1 MAESYK
7 IIAEQDYCTVV
18 AKYESSRK
26 NGNAY
31 QSEQDLERWLI
42 EQLQRQGYEYPSI
55 HNEKELLEN
64 LRIQLGKAND
74 TEYSDKEWKSLQNKL
89 TSETLTMEDKA
100 GMIQKE
106 NTAVE
111 IERDN
116 GINTNVHLIHKDNV
130 FKNNLQVI
138 NQYVPAGGTHAN
150 RYDVT
155 ILVNGLPLVHIEL
168 KRRGVSI
175 REAFN
180 QINRYARESFW
191 AGKGMFDYI
200 QLFIISNGTETKY
213 YSNTTRYAREQEA
226 DKQKGKKKKIQ
237 SNSFEFTSYWSDRE
251 NNLICDLEDFAK
263 TFLVKR
269 TLLEILTKYCVFNV
283 EKELLVMRPYQ
294 IAATESITQ
303 RIKIAL
309 NHHWEGSRKAGGYIW
324 HTTGSG
330 KTLTSFKTAQLASD
344 IEGVHKVVFIVDRQD
359 LDYQTMKEYDRFCP
373 NCANGNMNSKILLD
387 QLNAGSDDSNIIITT
402 IQKMSS
408 LLRKKKIE
416 QEVLDQVFVFI
427 FDECH
432 RSQFG
437 AMQKQIKQ
445 SFKKY
450 IMFGFTGTPIFGV
463 NASGKKGEMMT
474 TADVFGGELDEKG
487 NHTKPLHTYTIINAI
502 NDKNVLKFNV
512 EYHTQTAMV
521 DGKKVENTNY
531 LDSKRIA
538 LNVKYLL
545 EHFDIKTKRS
555 IQWTASVLTN
565 VEEVIKNYKKKKEDQ
580 VEEQKAKVSTTGFN
594 SILAC
599 DSVQMAIEY
608 YKELERQMAEPGAPQ
623 LRIATIF
630 TSAANEAENDSNGN
644 IEEDPESIKELD
656 STSRE
661 FLDSCIKK
669 YNHCFGTSYN
679 TSAELF
685 QNYYKDLSWRTK
697 NKEIDLLIVVGMF
710 LTGFD
715 AKCLNTLWVDKNLR
729 MHGLL
734 QAFSRTN
741 RILNAYKNCGN
752 IVCFRN
758 LIEAT
763 NRSFGLFGDANAN
776 SIILMRTFEEYY
788 NGYEEDGKHQA
799 GYKEL
804 AEKLLQEYP
813 FCKLNPSIPLA
824 QKIGFIK
831 LYGQF
836 VKKTNILI
844 SFDQFNPETLEERN
858 AIRIICE
865 GDRQDYQSWY
875 LSFCDDLKGGTTG
888 SGGGHTGGDG
898 AGGTDDLEFE
908 IELIRQFDIDIPY
921 ILALVKKYHDSNC
934 EDADL
939 IKDIIR
945 CITSSPKL
953 RDKKDLIEGY
963 LHVIKE
969 GKDVDVYEEWQ
980 NYIRQQMERELEVI
994 ISEENL
1000 KEEATRDFIT
1010 KSLHDGYVEESG
1022 MAITTVLPPMPIFG
1036 AGNKREQKKKTVIEK
1051 FKRFVERFID
1061 L

>member
-1 MAESYK
+1 
-7 IIAEQDYCTVV
+7 
-18 AKYESSRK
+18 
-26 NGNAY
+26 
-31 QSEQDLERWLI
+31 
-42 EQLQRQGYEYPSI
+42 
-55 HNEKELLEN
+55 
-64 LRIQLGKAND
+64 
-74 TEYSDKEWKSLQNKL
+74 
-89 TSETLTMEDKA
+89 
-100 GMIQKE
+100 
-106 NTAVE
+106 
-111 IERDN
+111 
-116 GINTNVHLIHKDNV
+116 
-130 FKNNLQVI
+130 
-138 NQYVPAGGTHAN
+138 
-150 RYDVT
+150 
-155 ILVNGLPLVHIEL
+155 
-168 KRRGVSI
+168 
-175 REAFN
+175 
-180 QINRYARESFW
+180 
-191 AGKGMFDYI
+191 
-200 QLFIISNGTETKY
+200 
-213 YSNTTRYAREQEA
+213 
-226 DKQKGKKKKIQ
+226 
-237 SNSFEFTSYWSDRE
+237 
-251 NNLICDLEDFAK
+251 
-263 TFLVKR
+263 
-269 TLLEILTKYCVFNV
+269 
-283 EKELLVMRPYQ
+283 
-294 IAATESITQ
+294 
-303 RIKIAL
+303 
-309 NHHWEGSRKAGGYIW
+309 
-324 HTTGSG
+324 
-330 KTLTSFKTAQLASD
+330 
-344 IEGVHKVVFIVDRQD
+344 
-359 LDYQTMKEYDRFCP
+359 
-373 NCANGNMNSKILLD
+373 
-387 QLNAGSDDSNIIITT
+387 
-402 IQKMSS
+402 
-408 LLRKKKIE
+408 
-416 QEVLDQVFVFI
+416 
-427 FDECH
+427 
-432 RSQFG
+432 
-437 AMQKQIKQ
+437 
-445 SFKKY
+445 
-450 IMFGFTGTPIFGV
+450 
-463 NASGKKGEMMT
+463 
-474 TADVFGGELDEKG
+474 
-487 NHTKPLHTYTIINAI
+487 
-502 NDKNVLKFNV
+502 
-512 EYHTQTAMV
+512 
-521 DGKKVENTNY
+521 
-531 LDSKRIA
+531 
-538 LNVKYLL
+538 
-545 EHFDIKTKRS
+545 
-555 IQWTASVLTN
+555 
-565 VEEVIKNYKKKKEDQ
+565 
-580 VEEQKAKVSTTGFN
+580 
-594 SILAC
+594 
-599 DSVQMAIEY
+599 
-608 YKELERQMAEPGAPQ
+608 MAEPGAPQ

-813 FCKLNPSIPLA
+813 LCKLNPSIPLA

-888 SGGGHTGGDG
+888 GGGGHTGGDG

>member
-1 MAESYK
+1 
-7 IIAEQDYCTVV
+7 
-18 AKYESSRK
+18 
-26 NGNAY
+26 
-31 QSEQDLERWLI
+31 
-42 EQLQRQGYEYPSI
+42 
-55 HNEKELLEN
+55 
-64 LRIQLGKAND
+64 
-74 TEYSDKEWKSLQNKL
+74 
-89 TSETLTMEDKA
+89 
-100 GMIQKE
+100 
-106 NTAVE
+106 
-111 IERDN
+111 
-116 GINTNVHLIHKDNV
+116 
-130 FKNNLQVI
+130 
-138 NQYVPAGGTHAN
+138 
-150 RYDVT
+150 
-155 ILVNGLPLVHIEL
+155 
-168 KRRGVSI
+168 
-175 REAFN
+175 
-180 QINRYARESFW
+180 
-191 AGKGMFDYI
+191 
-200 QLFIISNGTETKY
+200 
-213 YSNTTRYAREQEA
+213 
-226 DKQKGKKKKIQ
+226 
-237 SNSFEFTSYWSDRE
+237 
-251 NNLICDLEDFAK
+251 
-263 TFLVKR
+263 
-269 TLLEILTKYCVFNV
+269 
-283 EKELLVMRPYQ
+283 
-294 IAATESITQ
+294 
-303 RIKIAL
+303 
-309 NHHWEGSRKAGGYIW
+309 
-324 HTTGSG
+324 
-330 KTLTSFKTAQLASD
+330 
-344 IEGVHKVVFIVDRQD
+344 
-359 LDYQTMKEYDRFCP
+359 
-373 NCANGNMNSKILLD
+373 
-387 QLNAGSDDSNIIITT
+387 
-402 IQKMSS
+402 
-408 LLRKKKIE
+408 
-416 QEVLDQVFVFI
+416 
-427 FDECH
+427 
-432 RSQFG
+432 
-437 AMQKQIKQ
+437 
-445 SFKKY
+445 
-450 IMFGFTGTPIFGV
+450 
-463 NASGKKGEMMT
+463 MMT

-644 IEEDPESIKELD
+644 IEENPESIKELD

>member
-1 MAESYK
+1 
-7 IIAEQDYCTVV
+7 
-18 AKYESSRK
+18 
-26 NGNAY
+26 
-31 QSEQDLERWLI
+31 
-42 EQLQRQGYEYPSI
+42 
-55 HNEKELLEN
+55 
-64 LRIQLGKAND
+64 
-74 TEYSDKEWKSLQNKL
+74 
-89 TSETLTMEDKA
+89 
-100 GMIQKE
+100 
-106 NTAVE
+106 
-111 IERDN
+111 
-116 GINTNVHLIHKDNV
+116 
-130 FKNNLQVI
+130 
-138 NQYVPAGGTHAN
+138 
-150 RYDVT
+150 
-155 ILVNGLPLVHIEL
+155 
-168 KRRGVSI
+168 
-175 REAFN
+175 
-180 QINRYARESFW
+180 
-191 AGKGMFDYI
+191 
-200 QLFIISNGTETKY
+200 
-213 YSNTTRYAREQEA
+213 
-226 DKQKGKKKKIQ
+226 
-237 SNSFEFTSYWSDRE
+237 
-251 NNLICDLEDFAK
+251 
-263 TFLVKR
+263 
-269 TLLEILTKYCVFNV
+269 
-283 EKELLVMRPYQ
+283 
-294 IAATESITQ
+294 
-303 RIKIAL
+303 
-309 NHHWEGSRKAGGYIW
+309 
-324 HTTGSG
+324 
-330 KTLTSFKTAQLASD
+330 
-344 IEGVHKVVFIVDRQD
+344 
-359 LDYQTMKEYDRFCP
+359 
-373 NCANGNMNSKILLD
+373 
-387 QLNAGSDDSNIIITT
+387 
-402 IQKMSS
+402 
-408 LLRKKKIE
+408 
-416 QEVLDQVFVFI
+416 
-427 FDECH
+427 
-432 RSQFG
+432 
-437 AMQKQIKQ
+437 
-445 SFKKY
+445 
-450 IMFGFTGTPIFGV
+450 
-463 NASGKKGEMMT
+463 MMT

-813 FCKLNPSIPLA
+813 LCKLNPSIPLA

-888 SGGGHTGGDG
+888 GGGGHTGGDG

>member
-1 MAESYK
+1 
-7 IIAEQDYCTVV
+7 
-18 AKYESSRK
+18 
-26 NGNAY
+26 
-31 QSEQDLERWLI
+31 
-42 EQLQRQGYEYPSI
+42 
-55 HNEKELLEN
+55 
-64 LRIQLGKAND
+64 
-74 TEYSDKEWKSLQNKL
+74 
-89 TSETLTMEDKA
+89 
-100 GMIQKE
+100 
-106 NTAVE
+106 
-111 IERDN
+111 
-116 GINTNVHLIHKDNV
+116 
-130 FKNNLQVI
+130 
-138 NQYVPAGGTHAN
+138 
-150 RYDVT
+150 
-155 ILVNGLPLVHIEL
+155 
-168 KRRGVSI
+168 
-175 REAFN
+175 
-180 QINRYARESFW
+180 
-191 AGKGMFDYI
+191 
-200 QLFIISNGTETKY
+200 
-213 YSNTTRYAREQEA
+213 
-226 DKQKGKKKKIQ
+226 
-237 SNSFEFTSYWSDRE
+237 
-251 NNLICDLEDFAK
+251 
-263 TFLVKR
+263 
-269 TLLEILTKYCVFNV
+269 
-283 EKELLVMRPYQ
+283 
-294 IAATESITQ
+294 
-303 RIKIAL
+303 
-309 NHHWEGSRKAGGYIW
+309 
-324 HTTGSG
+324 
-330 KTLTSFKTAQLASD
+330 
-344 IEGVHKVVFIVDRQD
+344 
-359 LDYQTMKEYDRFCP
+359 
-373 NCANGNMNSKILLD
+373 
-387 QLNAGSDDSNIIITT
+387 
-402 IQKMSS
+402 
-408 LLRKKKIE
+408 
-416 QEVLDQVFVFI
+416 
-427 FDECH
+427 
-432 RSQFG
+432 
-437 AMQKQIKQ
+437 
-445 SFKKY
+445 
-450 IMFGFTGTPIFGV
+450 MFGFTGTPIFGV

-813 FCKLNPSIPLA
+813 LCKLNPSIPLA

-888 SGGGHTGGDG
+888 GGGGHTGGDG